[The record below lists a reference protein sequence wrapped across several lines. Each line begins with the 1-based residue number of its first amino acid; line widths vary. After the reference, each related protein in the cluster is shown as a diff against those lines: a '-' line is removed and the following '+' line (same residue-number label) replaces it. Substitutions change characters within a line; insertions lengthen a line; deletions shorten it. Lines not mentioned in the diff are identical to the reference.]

1 MIDIMLTILYNV
13 VYICVKCREVIILIK
28 GLDVKANEK
37 QFIMLKECID
47 SIRDT
52 QGVLMQTLHE
62 AQKIFGYLPI
72 EVQKFISHELDIPLA
87 EVFGVATFYTQ
98 FSIEPKGK
106 HTIGVCLGTAC
117 YVKGAQQVLDKLS
130 KELDV
135 AVGGTTSDNLFTLEA
150 TRCLGCC
157 GLAPVMMI
165 DGDVYGKLEPKKIP
179 EILSKYKA

>member
-1 MIDIMLTILYNV
+1 M
-13 VYICVKCREVIILIK
+13 IK
-28 GLDVKANEK
+28 GLDVKANEQ
-37 QFIMLKECID
+37 QFIQLKEYID
-47 SIRDT
+47 SISGN
-52 QGVLMQTLHE
+52 QGILMQTLHK
-62 AQKIFGYLPI
+62 AQEIFGYLPI
-72 EVQKFISHELDIPLA
+72 EVQKFIAHEMDVPLA
-87 EVFGVATFYTQ
+87 EVYGVATFYTQ

-117 YVKGAQQVLDKLS
+117 YVKGSQQVLDKLS

-135 AVGGTTSDNLFTLEA
+135 KVGGTTKDNLFTLEA

-179 EILSKYKA
+179 EILAKYKG